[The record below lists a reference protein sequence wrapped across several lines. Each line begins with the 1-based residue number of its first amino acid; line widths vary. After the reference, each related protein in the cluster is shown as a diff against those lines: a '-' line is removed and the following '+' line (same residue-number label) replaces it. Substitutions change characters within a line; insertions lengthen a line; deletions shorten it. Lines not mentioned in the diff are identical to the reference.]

1 MTRLST
7 SRPKRSVPSGCSRS
21 PPSIQIGGI
30 SFWVMSPSVGLWG
43 ARDDAKTAV
52 STSRKRTEP
61 ANQGSSRLRPGMT
74 DPRIEIAVEEVH
86 EEVAGEIETAQH
98 EHAGLHDRVVA
109 RGDRLEDE
117 PAEARPGKYGLGD
130 DGAAQELHEEHHR
143 EGDDRQERV
152 LQTVFPEHH
161 LLVQAL
167 EAGEL
172 DVVRAQHLEHR
183 RARQSQDGRGSEVA
197 EREGGKDDVL
207 DAAAAAGRQE
217 SQHDRED

>member
-7 SRPKRSVPSGCSRS
+7 SRPKRSVPRGCAGS
-21 PPSIQIGGI
+21 PRSIQIGGI

-52 STSRKRTEP
+52 STSRMRTEP

-74 DPRIEIAVEEVH
+74 DPRIEIAVQEVH
-86 EEVAGEIETAQH
+86 QEVAAKIEATQH
-98 EHAGLHDRVVA
+98 EDAGLHDRAVP
-109 RGDRLEDE
+109 RGDRLEDQ
-117 PAEARPGKYGLGD
+117 PAEARPREDGLGD
-130 DGAAQELHEEHHR
+130 HGAAQELHEEHDR

-152 LQTVFPEHH
+152 LQAVLPEHD

-167 EAGEL
+167 EPREL

-183 RARQSQDGRGSEVA
+183 RARESQDGRRGEVT
-197 EREGGKDDVL
+197 EREGRKDDVL
-207 DAAAAAGRQE
+207 DTAAATGRQE
-217 SQHDRED
+217 P